1 MTNYRLILVRPLQP
15 APMPLSNDLAHKS
28 VQAAI
33 AAIEIYNK
41 PDFHF
46 REEAFSVLMTNSWE
60 LLLKAKWLLDH
71 KEDVTSLHEY
81 DNDPTEAGKRKPRL
95 NRCKNPI
102 TFGLTHLAHKL
113 SEDTNSGLEKP
124 CLD

>member
-1 MTNYRLILVRPLQP
+1 
-15 APMPLSNDLAHKS
+15 MPIRDDLAHKS

-60 LLLKAKWLLDH
+60 LLLKAKWLSDH
-71 KEDVTSLHEY
+71 SEDVTSLHEY
-81 DNDPTEAGKRKPRL
+81 NNDPTDLTRQKVRL
-95 NRCKNPI
+95 NRCGNPI
-102 TFGLTHLAHKL
+102 TFGLTYLANKL
-113 SEDTNSGLEKP
+113 CEDKN
-124 CLD
+124 

>member
-1 MTNYRLILVRPLQP
+1 
-15 APMPLSNDLAHKS
+15 MPLSHDLAQKS

-60 LLLKAKWLLDH
+60 LLLKAKWLADH
-71 KEDVTSLHEY
+71 SDDVTSLHEH
-81 DNDPTEAGKRKPRL
+81 DNDPEHPSKRRSA
-95 NRCKNPI
+95 
-102 TFGLTHLAHKL
+102 LTAVAIPLPLA
-113 SEDTNSGLEKP
+113 
-124 CLD
+124 